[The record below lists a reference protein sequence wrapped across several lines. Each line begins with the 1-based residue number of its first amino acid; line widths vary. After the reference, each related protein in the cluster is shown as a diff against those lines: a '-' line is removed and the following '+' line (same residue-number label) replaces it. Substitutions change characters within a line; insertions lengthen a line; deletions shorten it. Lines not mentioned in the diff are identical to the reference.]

1 MLSFRGQTRRRA
13 KRLTTQLAS
22 SPTLPLLG
30 LTKTVETVVAGG
42 PTLSWAAYSLGVT
55 LVWIFADDIQQGME
69 DLGEAAQ
76 DVVDE
81 GASEAD

>member
-1 MLSFRGQTRRRA
+1 MLSIGGQTRQRV

-42 PTLSWAAYSLGVT
+42 PTLSWAAYSLSVT
-55 LVWIFADDIQQGME
+55 LVWIFADDIQRSVE
-69 DLGEAAQ
+69 EIGEAAQ

-81 GASEAD
+81 DPQEAD